1 MKNRYFY
8 NYFYNPNSTTSTCN
22 MKKWDSYLIINQ
34 RLKEYFKDS
43 KFDFSRQIKIN
54 MLYFTLNFL
63 GEIKNSDLLL
73 EQKRKK
79 CYYIFND
86 KHVKQIFEDFK
97 LPNVNYKL
105 KLILLLIKY
114 RIDFIYSRLFYK

>member
-1 MKNRYFY
+1 
-8 NYFYNPNSTTSTCN
+8 
-22 MKKWDSYLIINQ
+22 
-34 RLKEYFKDS
+34 
-43 KFDFSRQIKIN
+43 

-73 EQKRKK
+73 GEKRKK
-79 CYYIFND
+79 CYEIFND
-86 KHVKQIFEDFK
+86 KHVKQIFKNFK